1 MCGAGKAAIAALR
14 SPAYGKLKNV
24 PAVSSEAQA
33 LALLQSMTQYTFY
46 LRIERG
52 GSTPSS
58 GGSSGPRH
66 VSVAGEQ
73 TFVMDGYY
81 AWFYEGSQWT
91 TYAAGVGMV
100 LVMLAGVMFP
110 LWPAVMR
117 LGVWYLSVGVL
128 GLVGAFFVLAI
139 VRLVFYIFSVVITP
153 PGIWI
158 FPKLFADVGVV
169 SVSSPLVVYGLG
181 GEGMLTCGQVESFIP
196 LWEWDLP
203 KKKKKSGKKRKGKEV
218 VVSGEEKASGNGNG
232 EASVDDGGRDSA
244 ERSRPG
250 SRSARV
256 EDVPE
261 DDS

>member
-1 MCGAGKAAIAALR
+1 M
-14 SPAYGKLKNV
+14 
-24 PAVSSEAQA
+24 
-33 LALLQSMTQYTFY
+33 
-46 LRIERG
+46 
-52 GSTPSS
+52 
-58 GGSSGPRH
+58 
-66 VSVAGEQ
+66 SVAGEQ

-169 SVSSPLVVYGLG
+169 
-181 GEGMLTCGQVESFIP
+181 ESFIP